1 MSPSPSAS
9 VSVGKFIGL
18 LMSSREQAHVFHLT
32 TKSFAAHKA
41 LQGYYEEIVPLL
53 DSYAETYMGK
63 TKRTLTGL
71 NPHINKKIYTDAKL
85 ARAYFTRLAK
95 TIKSLK
101 LPRDSYLDNIRQEID
116 ALIRQTLYMLSL
128 R

>member
-1 MSPSPSAS
+1 MSATQ
-9 VSVGKFIGL
+9 VGKFIGV

-41 LQGYYEEIVPLL
+41 LQVYYEAIVPLL
-53 DSYAETYMGK
+53 DTYAETYMGK
-63 TKRTLTGL
+63 NKRTLTGL
-71 NPHINKKIYTDAKL
+71 TPYINRKIYTDARL
-85 ARAYFTRLAK
+85 VRAYFTKLAK

-101 LPRDSYLDNIRQEID
+101 LPRDAYLDNIRQEID
-116 ALIRQTLYMLSL
+116 ALVRQTLYMLSL

>member
-1 MSPSPSAS
+1 MSSS
-9 VSVGKFIGL
+9 SVGKFIGL

-41 LQGYYEEIVPLL
+41 LQVYYESIVPLL

-63 TKRTLTGL
+63 TKRVLTGL
-71 NPHINKKIYTDAKL
+71 TPYINKKIYTDSRL

-95 TIKSLK
+95 SIKSIK